1 MSAAPSCMG
10 TGQTARRVHMK
21 RVVIT
26 TFLGDVSFS
35 ILTTW
40 LGPNIIGWF
49 VTPADQPAALSCQ
62 AAVVGALSRLV
73 RAQLIGTGR
82 GGVGCLGRAGGGAL
96 DGHGPGRGVGRGLG
110 HHPAPAPRPPPR
122 RAARASAR
130 L

>member
-26 TFLGDVSFS
+26 TLLGAVIFS

-62 AAVVGALSRLV
+62 AAVVGGLSRLGRAEVSGNGLGAVGGLV
-73 RAQLIGTGR
+73 RARLIGTPR
-82 GGVGCLGRAGGGAL
+82 GAVVGLVRGIMLRPRR
-96 DGHGPGRGVGRGLG
+96 GPPPAVP
-110 HHPAPAPRPPPR
+110 PAPARV
-122 RAARASAR
+122 
-130 L
+130 

>member
-1 MSAAPSCMG
+1 
-10 TGQTARRVHMK
+10 MK

-26 TFLGDVSFS
+26 TLLGAVIFS

-73 RAQLIGTGR
+73 RAQLIGTALGAVVGLVLGIMLRPRR
-82 GGVGCLGRAGGGAL
+82 GPPPAV
-96 DGHGPGRGVGRGLG
+96 P
-110 HHPAPAPRPPPR
+110 PAPARV
-122 RAARASAR
+122 
-130 L
+130 